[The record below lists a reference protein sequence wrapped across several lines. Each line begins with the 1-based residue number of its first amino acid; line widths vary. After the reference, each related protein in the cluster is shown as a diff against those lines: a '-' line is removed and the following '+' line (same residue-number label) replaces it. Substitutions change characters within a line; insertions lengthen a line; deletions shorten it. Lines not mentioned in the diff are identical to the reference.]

1 MEIIIIINGVETPV
15 KANIEAK
22 LIDIMSEARKESN
35 NTGRQILD
43 WDIYTSDG
51 ISLNTTRTVQDL
63 GLAEGER
70 LFMNLGV
77 GAGG

>member
-1 MEIIIIINGVETPV
+1 MEIIVIINGVETPV
-15 KANIEAK
+15 QANIESK

-35 NTGRQILD
+35 NTGRPILD

-51 ISLNTTRTVQDL
+51 VSLNTTKTINSLR
-63 GLAEGER
+63 LADGER